1 MPSLSR
7 TSLLVAVALL
17 AAAYVGLGR
26 LGLAIG
32 SFAGNVAPVWPASGL
47 AVAALVILGLRAWP
61 AITIGAFVINAITGV
76 PLLASAGMATG
87 NTAEA
92 VIGAYLFQRAV
103 LGTGRIARVRDVLML
118 AGLVAGSATMVS
130 ATVGVTSLWLAGVT
144 DSSHYL
150 SSWAVWWVGDSLGVM
165 VVTPLL
171 LELAQV
177 DWGRPGLRVP
187 AEGVLLI
194 GVLVFVGLLVFGGVL
209 EQPYLVFPVLIWA
222 ALRLKVLGATFATLV
237 ITVFTVLG
245 TRYGHGAFAEG
256 SVIGQL
262 WLLDLFLLAVAL
274 TGLVIAVAADER
286 DRYADQLRRLA
297 GRLDEQVRVRSSQ
310 LELEQAKSAVLEDR
324 ERIARD
330 LHDRVLQRIF
340 ATGLEVSEQ
349 GRLAAHHLEVSGD
362 LPEQLHPQRFHDI
375 AHELDATIREL
386 RSSITG
392 LGNVDDLENSSR
404 AIEQAVLRSERFLG
418 FRPTLTMRGDLELLP
433 ERLTEQVIHVVRE
446 GLANVAKHAAA
457 GRAAVSVVREA
468 DEIVVSISD
477 DGVGLPS
484 VLTRSSGVTNI
495 RHRAQDLG
503 GTAEWH
509 PAHPKGTR
517 LAWRVPLP
525 AVATGPGQR
534 SSPSGPRS

>member
-17 AAAYVGLGR
+17 SAAYVGLGR
-26 LGLAIG
+26 LGLAVG
-32 SFAGNVAPVWPASGL
+32 SFEGNVAPVWPASGL
-47 AVAALVILGLRAWP
+47 AVAALVVLGLRVWP
-61 AITIGAFVINAITGV
+61 AVTIGAFVVNASTGV
-76 PLLASAGMATG
+76 PVLASIGMATG
-87 NTAEA
+87 NTLEA
-92 VIGAYLFQRAV
+92 VLGAYLFQRAV

-118 AGLVAGSATMVS
+118 AGLVAGSATTVS
-130 ATVGVTSLWLAGVT
+130 ATLGVTSLWLAGVT
-144 DSSHYL
+144 PTDHYL
-150 SSWAVWWVGDSLGVM
+150 SSWAVWWIGDALGVM

-171 LELAQV
+171 LELATV
-177 DWGRPGLRVP
+177 DWRQPGRRVS
-187 AEGVLLI
+187 AEGLLLVGVLAVV
-194 GVLVFVGLLVFGGVL
+194 GVLVFGGLL

-245 TRYGHGAFAEG
+245 TSYGHGAFAGG

-297 GRLDEQVRVRSSQ
+297 GRLDEQVRARSSQ

-349 GRLAAHHLEVSGD
+349 GRLAAQHLEDSGE
-362 LPEQLHPQRFHDI
+362 LPEQLRPERFHDI

-386 RSSITG
+386 RSAITG
-392 LGNVDDLENSSR
+392 LGNVDDLANTAR
-404 AIEQAVLRSERFLG
+404 ALEQTVARSERFLG
-418 FRPTLTMRGDLELLP
+418 FRPTLVVRGDLEQLP
-433 ERLTEQVIHVVRE
+433 ERLAEQVILVVRE

-457 GRAAVSVVREA
+457 KRAVVSVVWES
-468 DEIVVSISD
+468 DEITVSISD
-477 DGVGLPS
+477 DGVGLPT
-484 VLTRSSGVTNI
+484 VLSRSSGVTNI

-509 PAHPKGTR
+509 PAHPRGTR
-517 LAWRVPLP
+517 LAWRVPHP
-525 AVATGPGQR
+525 AGAAGAGRR
-534 SSPSGPRS
+534 SSP